1 MTSKRFFPWAGALVL
16 ALCVSAC
23 AAADDT
29 AANRAEDVPVVQ
41 AAPESA
47 VANACAAGETY
58 SRLKA
63 LVFDRAG
70 QVPGADAASLDALEA
85 ASVVRME
92 NPVTRSVDEAL
103 ELANCAGRFVLELP
117 PGAEK
122 GFNGARRLAVDVD
135 YSAQAATDGSGLA
148 YRIEGADRIIG
159 ALAAFNLKYAAMP
172 PESLPEGASGPLG
185 DLGIEALPPDAD
197 GPESQ
202 VGEARDSRPSF
213 SCRDARSESERMICA
228 SSSLAARDRAL
239 AGLYYSA
246 MAKADPRTR
255 GELRATQ
262 GTFLA
267 YRARC
272 IDEACI
278 ADAYE
283 GRMREIRD
291 ILAEAR

>member
-1 MTSKRFFPWAGALVL
+1 MASNRLFPLAL
-16 ALCVSAC
+16 ALCISAC
-23 AAADDT
+23 GGGGDT
-29 AANRAEDVPVVQ
+29 GGNVLEDAPIER

-47 VANACAAGETY
+47 VAKACAAGETY

-70 QVPGADAASLDALEA
+70 QVPGADAASLDALET

-122 GFNGARRLAVDVD
+122 GFNGARRLAADVD
-135 YSAQAATDGSGLA
+135 YSAQAAADGSGLA
-148 YRIEGADRIIG
+148 YRMEGADRIIG
-159 ALAAFNLKYAAMP
+159 ALASFNLKHAAMP
-172 PESLPEGASGPLG
+172 SASEPEAASGPLG
-185 DLGIEALPPDAD
+185 ELGIDELPPDSGGA
-197 GPESQ
+197 GMELSR
-202 VGEARDSRPSF
+202 GEHDSRPSF
-213 SCRDARSESERMICA
+213 SCREARGTSERLICA

-246 MAKADPRTR
+246 MAKTDPRTR

-262 GTFLA
+262 GAFLA

-272 IDEACI
+272 TDEACI

>member
-1 MTSKRFFPWAGALVL
+1 MTSKRFFPWTGALVL

-23 AAADDT
+23 GAAGDT
-29 AANRAEDVPVVQ
+29 AGNRAEDVPVAQ

-58 SRLKA
+58 GRLKA

-122 GFNGARRLAVDVD
+122 GFNGARRLAADVD
-135 YSAQAATDGSGLA
+135 YSAQAARDGSGLA

-159 ALAAFNLKYAAMP
+159 ALAAFNLKHAAMP
-172 PESLPEGASGPLG
+172 QETLPEDASGPLG
-185 DLGIEALPPDAD
+185 DLGIEGLPPDAD

-202 VGEARDSRPSF
+202 MGEARDSRPSF
-213 SCRDARSESERMICA
+213 SCRDARIESERMICA

-246 MAKADPRTR
+246 MAKAGPRTR

-262 GTFLA
+262 GAFLS

-291 ILAEAR
+291 IVSEAR